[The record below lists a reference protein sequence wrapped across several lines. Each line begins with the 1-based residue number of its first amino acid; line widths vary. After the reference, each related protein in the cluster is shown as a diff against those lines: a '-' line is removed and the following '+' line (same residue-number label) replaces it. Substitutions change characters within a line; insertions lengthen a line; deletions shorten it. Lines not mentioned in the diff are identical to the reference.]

1 MWDFCGMSRNKDD
14 LEKAILLIKDLKED
28 FWKNVTV
35 PGKLNTINLEVEK
48 AGRVADLIEL
58 GEVMMRDA
66 LDRNES
72 CGGHFRDE
80 YQTKEGEALR
90 DDEKYNYVSAWE
102 YKGNDN
108 NPKINREK
116 LIFSSVAPTQRSYK

>member
-1 MWDFCGMSRNKDD
+1 
-14 LEKAILLIKDLKED
+14 
-28 FWKNVTV
+28 
-35 PGKLNTINLEVEK
+35 
-48 AGRVADLIEL
+48 
-58 GEVMMRDA
+58 MMRDA